1 MLYIYNYSFKYVY
14 FLFIYSY
21 LFFIDYIFIHNDN
34 KEIIN
39 IDNEF
44 TVNLHESDLKF
55 GKYKT
60 NLKPIAFYYPEY
72 NNISYYKYFNNSF
85 KQNIISNNSI
95 YKLVK
100 KQVKLAKNH
109 LIYGF
114 AIYYD
119 LFNITNISCISIEA
133 FLNKVNFPFFMVW
146 RNEEI
151 DIIDNNTLDILI
163 NKIERFMISENY
175 IKFKQRPILSLNNK
189 KNFENGTR
197 IISFLRY
204 KAKKRIGKIFILY
217 PFKGKLKEKIFI
229 RKNTAIYDFSK
240 IDLFEEVTNRPNTIY
255 YTGFIYKN
263 LILNNLNV
271 NYILFRTTYLNNL
284 IFKDYKPAK
293 FYMLNRLIAQSVYNN
308 YCENEGIM
316 FIDSWNNYLSGNYL
330 EFDEKFG
337 YSSINSFTKSLL
349 DLPYQEKN
357 NFISNNKKT
366 IIAIQ
371 VHVFYEDLFEKILER
386 INLIPFKYDLYISTT
401 SEEKKI
407 KIEKYLIN
415 SNHNYYEIRIFENK
429 GRDVY
434 PFINQMRIFYKYYK
448 YICHLHTKKSLHKK
462 LLGLNWSEYIYQNL
476 IGSRKIISNI
486 ICDFEEN
493 DKLGFIFPE
502 NYYEII
508 KGIKDFDNSNL
519 ALHAI
524 NKKFMNYILESI
536 FHRYKIGDK
545 LIFPVGNMFWA
556 KTKAI
561 YQIFNIKLK
570 FPEELSQIN
579 TTIMHAIERI
589 WLYLVKL
596 NGYLYKQIIYNY

>member
-1 MLYIYNYSFKYVY
+1 
-14 FLFIYSY
+14 
-21 LFFIDYIFIHNDN
+21 
-34 KEIIN
+34 
-39 IDNEF
+39 
-44 TVNLHESDLKF
+44 
-55 GKYKT
+55 
-60 NLKPIAFYYPEY
+60 
-72 NNISYYKYFNNSF
+72 
-85 KQNIISNNSI
+85 
-95 YKLVK
+95 
-100 KQVKLAKNH
+100 
-109 LIYGF
+109 
-114 AIYYD
+114 
-119 LFNITNISCISIEA
+119 
-133 FLNKVNFPFFMVW
+133 
-146 RNEEI
+146 
-151 DIIDNNTLDILI
+151 
-163 NKIERFMISENY
+163 
-175 IKFKQRPILSLNNK
+175 
-189 KNFENGTR
+189 
-197 IISFLRY
+197 
-204 KAKKRIGKIFILY
+204 
-217 PFKGKLKEKIFI
+217 
-229 RKNTAIYDFSK
+229 
-240 IDLFEEVTNRPNTIY
+240 
-255 YTGFIYKN
+255 
-263 LILNNLNV
+263 
-271 NYILFRTTYLNNL
+271 
-284 IFKDYKPAK
+284 
-293 FYMLNRLIAQSVYNN
+293 
-308 YCENEGIM
+308 
-316 FIDSWNNYLSGNYL
+316 L